1 MRDEGG
7 ENKKSQCVF
16 IFLNVFKIEGKNNND
31 DETLRGGGKKRE
43 NVKFY
48 FFSLNGFKRLVN
60 VTKC

>member
-31 DETLRGGGKKRE
+31 DETLRGGGEKGKRE
-43 NVKFY
+43 IMITIGLSNHFDKTHV
-48 FFSLNGFKRLVN
+48 S
-60 VTKC
+60 